1 MSESK
6 GAIVLKCCEA
16 ANCGIPDPGEKA
28 FDYVYDCYIEGIN
41 YVRDGED
48 YPTRELIENLIPYN
62 NFTVAT
68 IWTQLQLYTDSNIF
82 QDNIRVDRQQNYI
95 EQFQEMLFVVVS
107 DFVIQGIEDAG
118 E

>member
-16 ANCGIPDPGEKA
+16 ANCGIPDPDEKA
-28 FDYVYDCYIEGIN
+28 FDYVYDCYMEGIN

-68 IWTQLQLYTDSNIF
+68 IWTQLQLYTDSGNF
-82 QDNIRVDRQQNYI
+82 QDNVDKQQSYI